1 MQPQREDKLFKLRNI
16 LNIIFMVGAL
26 AGIIIYFCHLHQPGI
41 IVILI
46 GFALMSGGSSTEER
60 FDASIFD
67 TRRIVVAPI
76 VTFVGF
82 ASIIYAIILKPKDD
96 TSEDVEE

>member
-1 MQPQREDKLFKLRNI
+1 
-16 LNIIFMVGAL
+16 
-26 AGIIIYFCHLHQPGI
+26 
-41 IVILI
+41 
-46 GFALMSGGSSTEER
+46 MSGGSSTEER

-76 VTFVGF
+76 VTFIGF

-96 TSEDVEE
+96 TSENVEE

>member
-1 MQPQREDKLFKLRNI
+1 MNNRNFAFGKR
-16 LNIIFMVGAL
+16 NFVAL
-26 AGIIIYFCHLHQPGI
+26 TAGI

-96 TSEDVEE
+96 TSENAEE

>member
-1 MQPQREDKLFKLRNI
+1 MDNRNFAFGKR
-16 LNIIFMVGAL
+16 NFVAL
-26 AGIIIYFCHLHQPGI
+26 AAGI

-46 GFALMSGGSSTEER
+46 GFALMSSGSSTEER

-96 TSEDVEE
+96 TSENAEE

>member
-1 MQPQREDKLFKLRNI
+1 MNNRNFAFGKR
-16 LNIIFMVGAL
+16 NFVAL
-26 AGIIIYFCHLHQPGI
+26 AVGI

-76 VTFVGF
+76 VTFIGF

-96 TSEDVEE
+96 TSENAEE

>member
-1 MQPQREDKLFKLRNI
+1 MDNRTFAFGKRN
-16 LNIIFMVGAL
+16 FVAL
-26 AGIIIYFCHLHQPGI
+26 AAGI

-96 TSEDVEE
+96 TSENAEE

>member
-1 MQPQREDKLFKLRNI
+1 MENRNFAFGKRNFI
-16 LNIIFMVGAL
+16 AL
-26 AGIIIYFCHLHQPGI
+26 AAGI

-46 GFALMSGGSSTEER
+46 GFAMMSGGSSTEES

-82 ASIIYAIILKPKDD
+82 ASIIYAIILKPKDE
-96 TSEDVEE
+96 TNKITES

>member
-1 MQPQREDKLFKLRNI
+1 MDNRSFAFGKRN
-16 LNIIFMVGAL
+16 FVAL
-26 AGIIIYFCHLHQPGI
+26 AAGI

-96 TSEDVEE
+96 TSENVEE